1 MPPLE
6 DTQAVL
12 FDMDGTLVDS
22 DGAVERAWRHWAQE
36 RGALERLSG
45 FDLHGRPADGTI
57 RLLFPEYDDAA
68 VARAAGEQMA
78 LQYDDL
84 DDVVALPGTGRVLAA
99 LERLKLAWAIVT
111 SADRRLAAARL
122 RAAGVPSPRVL
133 VTVEDVSAGK
143 PDPEGYL
150 LAAARLDVPIERTL
164 VVEDSEAGLQA
175 GRAAG
180 ARTAALR
187 GLDGDL
193 RIAGLDDLARLLEA
207 REAEEEAA

>member
-1 MPPLE
+1 MPRPPDL
-6 DTQAVL
+6 QAVL
-12 FDMDGTLVDS
+12 FDMDGTLVGS
-22 DGAVERAWRHWAQE
+22 DAAVVRAWRRWARE
-36 RGALERLSG
+36 RGALDRLEG
-45 FDLHGRPADGTI
+45 IDLHGRPADGTI
-57 RLLFPEYDDAA
+57 RLLFPEYDEDA
-68 VARAAGEQMA
+68 VARAAESQMA

-84 DDVVALPGTGRVLAA
+84 ADIAALPGAERVLATV
-99 LERLKLAWAIVT
+99 ERLRLPWAIVT

-122 RAAGVPSPRVL
+122 DASGISAPPVL

-150 LAAARLDVPIERTL
+150 LAAARLGVAIERTL

-193 RIAGLDDLARLLEA
+193 RIDGLDDLARLLET
-207 REAEEEAA
+207 REIGRAA